1 MELEEDADDV
11 FEVDTITLAPKGKAR
26 KRLKTSE
33 NWKKV
38 RAKRERYKSKNLPKM
53 PTCNH
58 KGGPFKCKELGMQDV
73 RQMHE
78 RFYANPDRQV
88 QNEFIL
94 KFVTVETPHRRRNI
108 RNLQEK
114 KVTTR
119 YFLNKQRNG
128 VVTRVQLGTDLDV
141 HEWKKAVCGTPKH
154 GETPAV
160 PDTAKTPANW
170 HFQFMPSKKI
180 ILSKSKNPS
189 NSTILVQGEVGYN
202 MDVGAAKS
210 ICRKGKS
217 WCQTSPEKI
226 NKRVLLKDDKLNDL
240 KSLLAKHYGHDWNLH
255 PNLTFYKEL
264 LSEQEALLQAHEDSE
279 EEADDADEIREDDE
293 NVLRV

>member
-1 MELEEDADDV
+1 MVLSPEYRYAKKILEVLGVSRDRV
-11 FEVDTITLAPKGKAR
+11 QILCKTFFEQGTPVDRRGGDTR
-26 KRLKTSE
+26 S
-33 NWKKV
+33 
-38 RAKRERYKSKNLPKM
+38 RAYSNKRE
-53 PTCNH
+53 
-58 KGGPFKCKELGMQDV
+58 
-73 RQMHE
+73 
-78 RFYANPDRQV
+78 A
-88 QNEFIL
+88 
-94 KFVTVETPHRRRNI
+94 
-108 RNLQEK
+108 
-114 KVTTR
+114 
-119 YFLNKQRNG
+119 
-128 VVTRVQLGTDLDV
+128 LGTDLDV

-255 PNLTFYKEL
+255 PNLTFYKGL